1 MAHALLRNRGVVC
14 EALGPWECQEPTRPV
29 RPAPAHHLED
39 PEEGHE
45 VAGLGGLQLE
55 EVHGDDG
62 EHDHEEPWAGGPEVR
77 GQGCAA
83 VPLFTPPTAG
93 PPGHQ
98 GPSHGDQREPSPRS
112 SLEGLPHGAAVGCE

>member
-1 MAHALLRNRGVVC
+1 MGDKPEAKVWTEHLKGGRAGWLLRCSETRGVVC
-14 EALGPWECQEPTRPV
+14 EALGPWECREPTCPV
-29 RPAPAHHLED
+29 RPAPTHHLED

-62 EHDHEEPWAGGPEVR
+62 EHDHEEPWAGGGPGVR

-83 VPLFTPPTAG
+83 VPLCTP
-93 PPGHQ
+93 
-98 GPSHGDQREPSPRS
+98 
-112 SLEGLPHGAAVGCE
+112 